1 MPDTSIANDLN
12 NIQTKAEFL
21 SLMKDMFENFAET
34 GGKITPSDYELILSR
49 AAELR
54 CKTEIKRIYAVA
66 NVAYSDAPSWV
77 VTNQQGFERVSPERL
92 SAYIEDTKKFF
103 FVQSL
108 DDEEG
113 RLFWYQHGVYEFI
126 SKNKAKSNVFSSLF
140 IS

>member
-12 NIQTKAEFL
+12 SIQTKAEFV
-21 SLMKDMFENFAET
+21 SRMKDMFEDFAAT
-34 GGKITPSDYELILSR
+34 GDKITPSDYELILSR

-66 NVAYSDAPSWV
+66 NVSYSDSPEWV
-77 VTNQQGFERVSPERL
+77 ISNQQGFERVSPERL
-92 SAYIEDTKKFF
+92 SAYIENTQKFF

-126 SKNKAKSNVFSSLF
+126 SKIYWILQSYLL
-140 IS
+140 